1 MSIQNLDQLTYRI
14 SDATDQLEVA
24 VTAVRESAGVVE
36 GGTGEAAQSAREA
49 AQSARESASSA
60 SIAQQSVV
68 MADSHRQSARAE
80 ADRASAYASQASVS
94 ADSSALSEG
103 EAKKSASTATAQVS
117 LAKTEANKAKA
128 EATTATTQAGV
139 AKAEATKA
147 TQQATTATTQAGIAS
162 TKADQAT
169 RQATI
174 ATTQASLAKQA
185 VIDATKLEPSKDG
198 LVEEAP
204 KDNKMYG
211 RVDGAWGLIPT
222 GGGTSG
228 GGTGAVDTVNGIA
241 PDESGNVTVP
251 IPQPTPQVKSD
262 WNAITGVAEILNKP
276 ELFSGSYDDLTDKPA
291 PIIPFSG
298 DYNDLT
304 NKPDPV
310 VPFSGSYNDLK
321 DKPTPV
327 IPFSGNYNDLTNKP
341 EIPVVVEQVNADWN
355 ATSGKARILN
365 KPVLFDGRYESLTGK
380 PEIPSG
386 GGTSNITDNSQLTNG
401 AGYIKDA
408 PKDGKWYARKEG
420 VWAEVETGKAFSG
433 DYRDLTNKPVLNTD
447 GSIGGN
453 GFNGDYND
461 LVNKPPLITSNTQL
475 FNGAGYIKDA
485 VADNRQ
491 YVRKN
496 HKWEVFESK
505 ADLGHTL
512 FINPINNAEEG
523 VGTRLYKS
531 HGMTTDPSLLFNN
544 WSHTNPH
551 IPYPLYHLGF
561 LGHFRNWVT
570 DGALIT
576 PEYFSYLPSGR
587 YSFSASSFGD
597 SHFPNGHVLAGKTGY
612 IEIVQVTTPQAIPT
626 VHNNGGHTLFPTGVA
641 YVINDNNKIVS
652 IYDFDEKTGEFI
664 VRASGG
670 NSGVT
675 PFSGRYADLSGKPTL
690 FSGNYND
697 LTNKPVLFSGD
708 YNDLI
713 NVPPPSTTGGFS
725 GNYNDLTNKP
735 TLFNG
740 NYNSLTNKPTKLSQF
755 TNDLTMTATKV
766 VNKRTGQAMEEWVGT
781 QAQYDAI
788 GSKDPN
794 TRYWITEA

>member
-36 GGTGEAAQSAREA
+36 SGTGESAQSAKES

-68 MADSHRQSARAE
+68 IADSHRQSARAE
-80 ADRASAYASQASVS
+80 ADRASAYASQASTS
-94 ADSSALSEG
+94 AESSSRSEG
-103 EAKKSASTATAQVS
+103 EARKSASTATTQVS

-147 TQQATTATTQAGIAS
+147 TQQADTATTQAGIAS
-162 TKADQAT
+162 SKADQAT
-169 RQATI
+169 QQANI

-185 VIDATKLEPSKDG
+185 VLDAVRLEPSKDG

-204 KDNKMYG
+204 KDNRIYG

-222 GGGTSG
+222 GGGTSS

-262 WNAITGVAEILNKP
+262 WNAISGVAEILNKP
-276 ELFSGSYDDLTDKPA
+276 KLFSGSYNDLTDKPA
-291 PIIPFSG
+291 PVKTFSG

-321 DKPTPV
+321 DKPAPV
-327 IPFSGNYNDLTNKP
+327 ETFSGDYNDLTNRP

-380 PEIPSG
+380 PTIPT
-386 GGTSNITDNSQLTNG
+386 GTSNVTDNSQLTNG

-408 PKDGKWYARKEG
+408 PKDGKWYARKGG

-461 LVNKPPLITSNTQL
+461 LINKPPLITSNTQL

-485 VADNRQ
+485 VADNKQ

-505 ADLGHTL
+505 ADVGHTL
-512 FINPINNAEEG
+512 FIEPTNNAEEG
-523 VGTRLYKS
+523 TGTRLYMS
-531 HGMTTDPSLLFNN
+531 HGYTTNPDLIFNN
-544 WSHTNPH
+544 WSHPNPH

-561 LGHFRNWVT
+561 FGSSRTWIT

-612 IEIVQVTTPQAIPT
+612 IEVVQVTTPQAIPT
-626 VHNNGGHTLFPTGVA
+626 VLNNGGHTLFPTGVA
-641 YVINDNNKIVS
+641 YVIDDNNKIVS
-652 IYDFDEKTGEFI
+652 TYDFDEKTGEFI
-664 VRASGG
+664 ARVSGD

-690 FSGNYND
+690 FSGNYED
-697 LTNKPVLFSGD
+697 LKNKPVLFSGD

-725 GNYNDLTNKP
+725 GNYKD
-735 TLFNG
+735 
-740 NYNSLTNKPTKLSQF
+740 LTNKPTKLSQF

>member
-36 GGTGEAAQSAREA
+36 SGTGES
-49 AQSARESASSA
+49 AQSARESAQSARASASSA
-60 SIAQQSVV
+60 TIAQQSVV
-68 MADSHRQSARAE
+68 LADSHRQSARAE
-80 ADRASAYASQASVS
+80 ADRASAYASQASTS
-94 ADSSALSEG
+94 AGSSSRSEV
-103 EAKKSASTATAQVS
+103 EAQKSASTATAQVS

-169 RQATI
+169 QQATI
-174 ATTQASLAKQA
+174 ATQQASLAKQA
-185 VIDATKLEPSKDG
+185 VLDAVKLEPSKDG

-204 KDNKMYG
+204 KDNKIYG

-251 IPQPTPQVKSD
+251 IPQPVPQVKSD

-276 ELFSGSYDDLTDKPA
+276 ELFSGSYNDLTDKPE
-291 PIIPFSG
+291 PVETFSG

-304 NKPDPV
+304 NKPAPV

-327 IPFSGNYNDLTNKP
+327 TPFSGNYEDLTNRP
-341 EIPVVVEQVNADWN
+341 EIPDVVEQVNPDWN
-355 ATSGKARILN
+355 AKSGKAQILN
-365 KPVLFDGRYESLTGK
+365 KPALFDGRWESLKGK
-380 PEIPSG
+380 PEIPT
-386 GGTSNITDNSQLTNG
+386 GTSNVTDNKQLANG

-408 PKDGKWYARKEG
+408 PTDGKWYARKSG
-420 VWAEVETGKAFSG
+420 AWAEVETGKAFSG

-496 HKWEVFESK
+496 HKWEVFETKTS
-505 ADLGHTL
+505 GHTL
-512 FINPINNAEEG
+512 SINPTRGDEEWT
-523 VGTRLYKS
+523 GTRLYKS

-544 WSHTNPH
+544 WSHPNPH
-551 IPYPLYHLGF
+551 IPYPLYHLGL
-561 LGHFRNWVT
+561 LGPFRNWVT

-576 PEYFSYLPSGR
+576 PEYCSFLPSGR

-597 SHFPNGHVLAGKTGY
+597 SHYPNGHVLAGKTGY
-612 IEIVQVTTPQAIPT
+612 YEAIQVTTPQAIPT
-626 VHNNGGHTLFPTGVA
+626 VQNGGGHGLYPVGVA
-641 YVINDNNKIVS
+641 YVIDDNNKIVS
-652 IYDFDEKTGEFI
+652 IYDFDGKTGEFI
-664 VRASGG
+664 LRASGD

-675 PFSGRYADLSGKPTL
+675 PFSGRYADLAGKPTL

-697 LTNKPVLFSGD
+697 LANKPVLFSGD

-725 GNYNDLTNKP
+725 GNYKDLTNKP

-781 QAQYDAI
+781 QAQYNAI
-788 GSKDPN
+788 GTKDPN